1 VANPQ
6 QGDRNGNAIGDA
18 CDRSLP
24 PCSAGWSF
32 TDPKVYGS
40 IGGAVLGGVLI
51 GVAGGGEAPTANTLT
66 PTANPNPNP
75 TPAPNPNPAPAP
87 APTPEPT
94 PAPPPPPPRTTA
106 DGIYR
111 CVEVVVVSDEGRHNG
126 TIALG
131 PQLTGNFDVREG
143 SISIRHP
150 APFVDIVGAQFD
162 TASGAFSGTAVGP
175 VAGSPTVGVRA
186 DGTVTTSTGRIVFNY
201 AMGTGGELPGGRP
214 IVYRI
219 TLQKQ

>member
-1 VANPQ
+1 VW
-6 QGDRNGNAIGDA
+6 G
-18 CDRSLP
+18 
-24 PCSAGWSF
+24 
-32 TDPKVYGS
+32 T
-40 IGGAVLGGVLI
+40 IGGAVLGGFLI
-51 GVAGGGEAPTANTLT
+51 ANSSGDAPTANVTQT
-66 PTANPNPNP
+66 ASANPN
-75 TPAPNPNPAPAP
+75 PAPNPNPSPAPAP

-94 PAPPPPPPRTTA
+94 PAPAPAPPPRTTA

-143 SISIRHP
+143 SISIRHA

-162 TASGAFSGTAVGP
+162 TASGAFSGTAIGP